1 MWCPHKRVLR
11 SIYRFWPPNYRSV
24 PRSQSTTGTS
34 AMLRRALTRT
44 TAAAQQRPKTTPTS
58 IQSLSTTSST
68 VTPSPPSNAATGT
81 TKSSWNWLRSFAGFY
96 GDESTAIRHSH
107 SLFNSCHQIGSQK
120 QILQH
125 LVLEDD
131 FFHNHAVINLHVWM
145 VHNRLRAVGPQ
156 GKVMQE
162 QIFDRFWEETTK
174 RK

>member
-1 MWCPHKRVLR
+1 
-11 SIYRFWPPNYRSV
+11 
-24 PRSQSTTGTS
+24 
-34 AMLRRALTRT
+34 MLRRALTRT
-44 TAAAQQRPKTTPTS
+44 TAAAQQRPKTTLTS

-145 VHNRLRAVGPQ
+145 VHNRLRAAGPQ